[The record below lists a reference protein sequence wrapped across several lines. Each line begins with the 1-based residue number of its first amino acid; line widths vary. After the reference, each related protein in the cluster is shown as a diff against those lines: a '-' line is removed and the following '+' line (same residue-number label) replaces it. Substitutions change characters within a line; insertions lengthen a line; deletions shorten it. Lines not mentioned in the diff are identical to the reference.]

1 MNIALAQ
8 LNYII
13 GDIEGNTTKIL
24 AEVDAAKAANV
35 DLVVFSELA
44 ICGYP
49 PKDLLDY
56 PSFIERCELA
66 LDTIR
71 IASNEIGV
79 LVGSPSLSGLAK
91 GKKLYNSAFF
101 FSDQKLLAKVN
112 KTLLPTYDIFDEYRY
127 FETNNVFE
135 CVDFK
140 GERIAVTI
148 CEDLWNLDN
157 EKLYHVTPM
166 DELIKQ
172 NPTVMINLSGSPYS
186 YNHVEKRRTRMQ
198 LNAKTYSLP
207 LFYVNQV
214 GGNTDLLFDGG
225 SMFINR
231 LGDIVEECEF
241 YKEDFKVIQWDSS
254 TLYED
259 NHQEYYDYDIGLIHD
274 ALVMGV
280 RDYFSKVGFKNAV
293 LGSSGGI
300 DSAVVHAIAA
310 EALGAEHVKA
320 ITMPSKYSSSGSVDD
335 AQKLAQN
342 LGSPFSIIP
351 IKKAF
356 DAFEETLADEFIG
369 TEPNVTEE
377 NLQARSRGIIL
388 MAYSNKFGNMV
399 LNTSNKSESAVGYST
414 LYGDMCGGLSVI
426 GDLYKEQVYE
436 LARFINRYG
445 EVIPYEIV
453 NKEPSAELRPDQKDI
468 VSLPPYPVLDKIL
481 FHYIEGKKGWQE
493 IVDLNLEG
501 ADEILIRK
509 IIRMVD
515 RNEYK
520 RFQAPPT
527 LRISHK
533 AFGFGRSMPIV
544 AKYNH

>member
-13 GDIEGNTTKIL
+13 GDIEGNTIKIL

-241 YKEDFKVIQWDSS
+241 YNEDFKVIQWDSS

-468 VSLPPYPVLDKIL
+468 DSLPPYPVLDKIL

-501 ADEILIRK
+501 ADDILIRK

-544 AKYNH
+544 ARYNH

>member
-157 EKLYHVTPM
+157 EKLYNVTPM

-241 YKEDFKVIQWDSS
+241 YNEDFKVIKWDSS

-259 NHQEYYDYDIGLIHD
+259 NHQEYNDYDIGLIHD

-310 EALGAEHVKA
+310 EALGAENVKA

-468 VSLPPYPVLDKIL
+468 DSLPPYPVLDKIL

-544 AKYNH
+544 ARYNH

>member
-241 YKEDFKVIQWDSS
+241 YNEDFKVIQWDSS

-468 VSLPPYPVLDKIL
+468 DSLPPYPVLDKIL

-501 ADEILIRK
+501 ADDILIRK

-544 AKYNH
+544 ARYNH

>member
-241 YKEDFKVIQWDSS
+241 YNEDFKVIQWDSS

-259 NHQEYYDYDIGLIHD
+259 NHQEYNDYDIGLIHD

-310 EALGAEHVKA
+310 EALGAENVKA

-468 VSLPPYPVLDKIL
+468 DSLPPYPVLDKIL

-544 AKYNH
+544 ARYNH

>member
-241 YKEDFKVIQWDSS
+241 YNEDFKVIQWDSS

-259 NHQEYYDYDIGLIHD
+259 NHQEYNDYDIGLIHD

-468 VSLPPYPVLDKIL
+468 DSLPPYPVLDKIL

-544 AKYNH
+544 ARYNH

>member
-1 MNIALAQ
+1 MNIALSQ

-24 AEVDAAKAANV
+24 AAIAKAKDAQV
-35 DLVVFSELA
+35 DIIVFSELA

-56 PSFIERCELA
+56 PSFIERCEIG
-66 LDTIR
+66 LDRIR
-71 IASNEIGV
+71 KETKGIAA
-79 LVGSPSLSGLAK
+79 LVGGPAWSGLEK

-101 FSDQKLLAKVN
+101 FADEKLLQRID
-112 KTLLPTYDIFDEYRY
+112 KTLLPTYDIFEEYRY
-127 FETNNVFE
+127 FQPNETFE
-135 CVDFK
+135 CVDYK

-148 CEDLWNLDN
+148 CEDLWNLDQ
-157 EKLYHVTPM
+157 EKLYKVTPM
-166 DELIKQ
+166 DELYSQ
-172 NPTVMINLSGSPYS
+172 NPSVMINLSGSPYS
-186 YNHVEKRRTRMQ
+186 YNHVEKRRKRMQ
-198 LNAKTYSLP
+198 LNAKNYNLP

-214 GGNTDLLFDGG
+214 GGNTDILFDGG

-231 LGDIVEECEF
+231 MGEIVEECEF
-241 YKEDFKVIQWDSS
+241 YKEDFKVIKWDSDHI
-254 TLYED
+254 YED
-259 NHQEYYDYDIGLIHD
+259 NHQDYYDYDIGLIHD

-280 RDYFSKVGFKNAV
+280 RDYFAKVGFKNAV

-310 EALGAEHVKA
+310 EALGAENVKA

-335 AQKLAQN
+335 AKKLAEN
-342 LGSPFSIIP
+342 LGSPFSNIA
-351 IKKAF
+351 IKDVF
-356 DAFEETLADEFIG
+356 DSLNDTLAEEFAG
-369 TEPNVTEE
+369 TEQNVTEE

-426 GDLYKEQVYE
+426 GDLYKEQVYD
-436 LARFINRYG
+436 LARFVNRYG
-445 EVIPYEIV
+445 EVIPYEII
-453 NKEPSAELRPDQKDI
+453 NKEPSAELRPDQKDSD
-468 VSLPPYPVLDKIL
+468 SLPPYPILDKIL
-481 FHYIEGKKGWQE
+481 FHYIEEKKGWKE
-493 IVDLNLEG
+493 IVAMNEEG
-501 ADEILIRK
+501 LDEAVVRK
-509 IIRMVD
+509 IVRMVD

-520 RFQAPPT
+520 RFQASPT

-533 AFGFGRSMPIV
+533 AFGAGRRMPVV
-544 AKYNH
+544 ARYNH

>member
-71 IASNEIGV
+71 IASIDIGV

-101 FSDQKLLAKVN
+101 FSDQKLIAKVN

-241 YKEDFKVIQWDSS
+241 YNEDFKVIQWDSS

-259 NHQEYYDYDIGLIHD
+259 NHQEYNDYDIGLIHD

-310 EALGAEHVKA
+310 EALGAENVKA

-468 VSLPPYPVLDKIL
+468 DSLPPYPVLDKIL

-544 AKYNH
+544 ARYNH

>member
-157 EKLYHVTPM
+157 EKLYNVTPM

-231 LGDIVEECEF
+231 LGDIEEECEF

-310 EALGAEHVKA
+310 EALGAENVKA

-468 VSLPPYPVLDKIL
+468 DSLPPYPVLDKIL

-544 AKYNH
+544 ARYNH

>member
-71 IASNEIGV
+71 IASIDIGV

-157 EKLYHVTPM
+157 EKLYNVTPM

-241 YKEDFKVIQWDSS
+241 YNEDFKVIQWDSS

-310 EALGAEHVKA
+310 EALGAENVKA

-468 VSLPPYPVLDKIL
+468 DSLPPYPVLDKIL

-544 AKYNH
+544 ARYNH

>member
-231 LGDIVEECEF
+231 LGDIEEECEF
-241 YKEDFKVIQWDSS
+241 YNEDFKVIQWDSS

-310 EALGAEHVKA
+310 EALGAENVKA

-468 VSLPPYPVLDKIL
+468 DSLPPYPVLDKIL

-544 AKYNH
+544 ARYNH

>member
-241 YKEDFKVIQWDSS
+241 YNEDFKVIQWDSS

-259 NHQEYYDYDIGLIHD
+259 NHQEYNDYDIGLIHD

-310 EALGAEHVKA
+310 EALGAENVKA

-414 LYGDMCGGLSVI
+414 VYGDMCGGLSVI

-468 VSLPPYPVLDKIL
+468 DSLPPYPVLDKIL

-520 RFQAPPT
+520 SFQAQPT

-544 AKYNH
+544 ARYNH

>member
-1 MNIALAQ
+1 MEIALSQ
-8 LNYII
+8 LNYVI
-13 GDIEGNTTKIL
+13 GDIEGNTEKIIDDITK
-24 AEVDAAKAANV
+24 AQNAKV
-35 DLVVFSELA
+35 DLIVFSELA

-56 PSFIERCELA
+56 PSFISRCEEA
-66 LDTIR
+66 LEQIR
-71 IASNEIGV
+71 EASKDIGV
-79 LVGSPSLSGLAK
+79 LVGGPAWSNLTR
-91 GKKLYNSAFF
+91 GKKLFNSAYF
-101 FSDQKLLAKVN
+101 FSDQKLLRRVD

-127 FETNNVFE
+127 FEPSEVFE

-140 GERIAVTI
+140 GEKVAVTI
-148 CEDLWNLDN
+148 CEDLWNVDE
-157 EKLYHVTPM
+157 EKLYKVTPM

-186 YNHVEKRRTRMQ
+186 YNHVEGRRSRMQ
-198 LNAKTYSLP
+198 LNARTYGLP

-214 GGNTDLLFDGG
+214 GGNTDILFDGG

-231 LGDIVEECEF
+231 KGEIVEECEF
-241 YKEDFKVIQWDSS
+241 YKEDFKIISWNSS
-254 TLYED
+254 QTYVD
-259 NHQEYYDYDIGLIHD
+259 NHQDYSDYDIGLIHD

-280 RDYFSKVGFKNAV
+280 RDYFGKIGFKRAV

-300 DSAVVHAIAA
+300 DSAVVHAIAV
-310 EALGAEHVKA
+310 EALGAENVKA
-320 ITMPSKYSSSGSVDD
+320 ITMPSKYSSTGSVDD
-335 AQKLAQN
+335 AKKLAEN

-351 IKKAF
+351 IKEPFEAF
-356 DAFEETLADEFIG
+356 NTILKDEFEG
-369 TEPNVTEE
+369 TQPNVTEE

-388 MAYSNKFGNMV
+388 MAYSNKFGDIV

-436 LARFINRYG
+436 LARFVNRYG
-445 EVIPYEIV
+445 EVIPYEII
-453 NKEPSAELRPDQKDI
+453 NKEPSAELRPDQKDSD
-468 VSLPPYPVLDKIL
+468 SLPPYPLLDKIL
-481 FHYIEGKKGWQE
+481 FHYIEERKGWRE
-493 IVDLNLEG
+493 ISAMG
-501 ADEILIRK
+501 IDEALVRK
-509 IIRMVD
+509 IVRMVD

-520 RFQAPPT
+520 RFQASPT

-533 AFGFGRSMPIV
+533 AFGFGRRMPIV

>member
-1 MNIALAQ
+1 MKIALAQ

-13 GDIEGNTTKIL
+13 GDIEGNTQKIIT
-24 AEVDAAKAANV
+24 EIERAKALQV
-35 DLVVFSELA
+35 DLIVFSELA
-44 ICGYP
+44 VCGYP

-56 PSFIERCELA
+56 PSFIARCEANLEH
-66 LDTIR
+66 ICN
-71 IASNEIGV
+71 ASEGIGV
-79 LVGSPSLSGLAK
+79 LVGAPSASKLAK
-91 GKKLYNSAFF
+91 GKKLFNSAFF
-101 FSDQKLLAKVN
+101 YADQKLLKRID

-127 FETNNVFE
+127 FQPNEVFE
-135 CVDFK
+135 CVEFK

-148 CEDLWNLDN
+148 CEDLWNLDD
-157 EKLYHVTPM
+157 EKLYKVTPM
-166 DELIKQ
+166 DELYTQ
-172 NPTVMINLSGSPYS
+172 QPSVMINLSGSPYS
-186 YNHVEKRRTRMQ
+186 YNHVEKRRNRMQ
-198 LNAKTYSLP
+198 LNASTYGLP

-214 GGNTDLLFDGG
+214 GGNTDILFDGG

-231 LGDIVEECEF
+231 MGEIAEECAF
-241 YKEDFKVIQWDSS
+241 YEEDFKVIEWDSDYI
-254 TLYED
+254 YED
-259 NHQEYYDYDIGLIHD
+259 KHQEYHDYDIGLIHD

-280 RDYFSKVGFKNAV
+280 RDYFQKVGFKNAV

-310 EALGAEHVKA
+310 EALGAENVKA
-320 ITMPSKYSSSGSVDD
+320 ITMPSKYSSTGSVDD
-335 AQKLAQN
+335 AQKLAKN

-356 DAFEETLADEFIG
+356 DAFEETLAEEFAG
-369 TEPNVTEE
+369 TQPNVTEE

-426 GDLYKEQVYE
+426 GDCYKEQVYE

-445 EVIPYEIV
+445 EVIPYEII
-453 NKEPSAELRPDQKDI
+453 NKAPSAELRPGQKDSD
-468 VSLPPYPVLDKIL
+468 SLPPYPLLDQIL
-481 FHYIEGKKGWQE
+481 FHYIEEQKGWKE
-493 IVDLNLEG
+493 IVNLNLEG
-501 ADEILIRK
+501 ADEALVRK
-509 IIRMVD
+509 IVRMVD

-520 RFQAPPT
+520 RFQAAPT

-544 AKYNH
+544 ARYNH

>member
-241 YKEDFKVIQWDSS
+241 YNEDFKVIKWDSS

-259 NHQEYYDYDIGLIHD
+259 NHQEYNDYDIGLIHD

-310 EALGAEHVKA
+310 EALGAENVKA
-320 ITMPSKYSSSGSVDD
+320 ITMPRKYSSSGSVDD

-468 VSLPPYPVLDKIL
+468 DSLPPYPVLDKIL

-544 AKYNH
+544 ARYNH

>member
-1 MNIALAQ
+1 MKIALAQ

-13 GDIEGNTTKIL
+13 GDIEGNTTKIV

-35 DLVVFSELA
+35 DLVVFSELS

-49 PKDLLDY
+49 PKDSLDY
-56 PSFIERCELA
+56 PSFIKRCELA

-71 IASNEIGV
+71 MASNEIGV

-157 EKLYHVTPM
+157 EKLYNVTPM

-198 LNAKTYSLP
+198 LNAKTYGLP

-259 NHQEYYDYDIGLIHD
+259 NHQDYYDYDIGLIHD

-310 EALGAEHVKA
+310 EALGAENVKA

-342 LGSPFSIIP
+342 LGSPFSIVP
-351 IKKAF
+351 INKAF
-356 DAFEETLADEFIG
+356 DAFEETLADEFTG

-453 NKEPSAELRPDQKDI
+453 NKEPSAELRHDQKDI
-468 VSLPPYPVLDKIL
+468 DSLPPYPVLDKIL

-544 AKYNH
+544 ARYNH

>member
-198 LNAKTYSLP
+198 LNAKTYGLP

-214 GGNTDLLFDGG
+214 GGNTDILFDGG

-241 YKEDFKVIQWDSS
+241 YNEDFKVIQWDSS

-468 VSLPPYPVLDKIL
+468 DSLPPYPVLDKIL

-544 AKYNH
+544 ARYNH

>member
-1 MNIALAQ
+1 MQIALSQ
-8 LNYII
+8 LNYVI
-13 GDIEGNTTKIL
+13 GDVEGNTTKIIN
-24 AEVDAAKAANV
+24 EISKARDKNL

-56 PSFIERCELA
+56 PSFIQRCESG
-66 LDTIR
+66 LDSIR
-71 IASNEIGV
+71 EATEDIAV
-79 LVGSPSLSGLAK
+79 LVGGPAWSKLSRGT
-91 GKKLYNSAFF
+91 KLYNSAFF
-101 FSDQKLLAKVN
+101 FSDKKLLRRID

-127 FETNNVFE
+127 FQPNEQFE

-140 GERIAVTI
+140 GEKIAVTI
-148 CEDLWNLDN
+148 CEDLWNVDE
-157 EKLYHVTPM
+157 EKLYKGTPM
-166 DELIKQ
+166 DELIKE

-186 YNHVEKRRTRMQ
+186 YNHVEGRRSRMQ
-198 LNAKTYSLP
+198 LNAKTYDLP

-214 GGNTDLLFDGG
+214 GGNTDILFDGG

-231 LGDIVEECEF
+231 NGEIAEECEF
-241 YKEDFKVIQWDSS
+241 YKEDFKVIEWDSS
-254 TLYED
+254 QTYKD

-280 RDYFSKVGFKNAV
+280 KDYFGKVGFKKAV

-310 EALGAEHVKA
+310 EALGAENVKA
-320 ITMPSKYSSSGSVDD
+320 ISMPSKYSSSGSIDD
-335 AQKLAQN
+335 AKKLAEN
-342 LGSPFSIIP
+342 LGSPFSNIS
-351 IKKAF
+351 IKSVF
-356 DAFEETLADEFIG
+356 DSFNETLAQEFEG

-445 EVIPYEIV
+445 EVIPYEII
-453 NKEPSAELRPDQKDI
+453 NKEPSAELRPDQKDSD
-468 VSLPPYPVLDKIL
+468 SLPPYPVLDKIL
-481 FHYIEGKKGWQE
+481 FHYIEERKGWKE
-493 IVDLNLEG
+493 IVSLNLEG
-501 ADEILIRK
+501 TDETLVRK
-509 IIRMVD
+509 IVRMVD

-520 RFQAPPT
+520 RFQASPT

-533 AFGFGRSMPIV
+533 AFGFGRRMPIV
-544 AKYNH
+544 ARYNH